1 MISEKAKRTRESIIA
16 AAREVIR
23 RDGVDALTM
32 DRAAKEAGLSKGAC
46 MYHFKNKRELYAAL
60 IADYAQHLEAEQRRH
75 EALFKG
81 RPDETLVPGFI
92 EWFKSFEKDSRAW
105 ADVGVALLSQFVHD
119 EELMAPVYEWY
130 ERLFHR
136 IDALPEEERVPAFVA
151 VMALEGFFY
160 TRKFGVNPKRSALNE
175 AAWQFIMTDLV
186 KNKVERR

>member
-136 IDALPEEERVPAFVA
+136 IDALPEEERVSAFVA

-175 AAWQFIMTDLV
+175 AAWQYIMTELV
-186 KNKVERR
+186 KTTAQRR

>member
-1 MISEKAKRTRESIIA
+1 MISDKARRTRESIIV

-23 RDGVDALTM
+23 RDGFDALTM

-60 IADYAQHLEAEQRRH
+60 IADYAYHLEEEQRRH

-81 RPDETLVPGFI
+81 RPDETLVPGLV

-136 IDALPEEERVPAFVA
+136 IDALPDEERVPAFVA

-160 TRKFGVNPKRSALNE
+160 TRKFGVNPKRSTLNE
-175 AAWQFIMTDLV
+175 AAWSYITSELV
-186 KNKVERR
+186 KAKVERK

>member
-32 DRAAKEAGLSKGAC
+32 DRSAKEAGLSKGAC

-92 EWFKSFEKDSRAW
+92 EWFKSFEQDSRAW

-175 AAWQFIMTDLV
+175 AAWQYIMTELV
-186 KNKVERR
+186 KTTAQRR